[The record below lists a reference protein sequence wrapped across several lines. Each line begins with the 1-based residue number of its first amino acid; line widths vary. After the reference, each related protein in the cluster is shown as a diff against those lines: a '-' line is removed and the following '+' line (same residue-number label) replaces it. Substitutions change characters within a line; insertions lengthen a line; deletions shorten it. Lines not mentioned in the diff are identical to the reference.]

1 MKQLLA
7 TIPLWVCMSA
17 HAQNSDSAQFYFKIG
32 LIEKNAQRFL
42 AASQAF
48 DKAIKFN
55 PSYEEALLAN
65 GFTNLEMRK
74 LDAAKACFS
83 KVNEIDPANKSAIK
97 ELMDLYYSYRQ
108 FAKAIEFAQKCPD
121 CENSLRIIG
130 LCNYQA
136 EDYPQ
141 AEKSLKA
148 ALAKNPADAEVTYTL
163 ARTYLD
169 MEEYAK
175 SIPVFEK
182 AIKMDGAK
190 NNWMYELGLL
200 YYNQD
205 DYKNAM
211 AAFTTAANNG
221 YVQSLDFNENLGYA
235 CLYSGEY
242 EKGEKLLMEIYTKKP
257 GNKDILR
264 DMAEI
269 FYKQKQFDKSLSYC
283 QKLMEIDANDG
294 KALYQAGLVFQKKGD
309 KNRGQAMCDKAI
321 SMDPSLDSLRKKKD
335 ISGL

>member
-1 MKQLLA
+1 
-7 TIPLWVCMSA
+7 
-17 HAQNSDSAQFYFKIG
+17 
-32 LIEKNAQRFL
+32 
-42 AASQAF
+42 
-48 DKAIKFN
+48 
-55 PSYEEALLAN
+55 
-65 GFTNLEMRK
+65 MRK
-74 LDAAKACFS
+74 LDAAKACFT
-83 KVNEIDPANKSAIK
+83 KVNEIDPANKSAVK
-97 ELMDLYYSYRQ
+97 ELMDLYFTYRQ

-141 AEKSLKA
+141 AEKALKA
-148 ALAKNPADAEVTYTL
+148 ALAKNPADAEATYTL

-169 MEEYAK
+169 MEEYVPK
-175 SIPVFEK
+175 QFPVFEK

-221 YVQSLDFNENLGYA
+221 YIQSNDFKENLGYA

-242 EKGEKLLMEIYTKKP
+242 EKGEKLLLEISTQKSPVTK
-257 GNKDILR
+257 
-264 DMAEI
+264 I
-269 FYKQKQFDKSLSYC
+269 F
-283 QKLMEIDANDG
+283 
-294 KALYQAGLVFQKKGD
+294 
-309 KNRGQAMCDKAI
+309 
-321 SMDPSLDSLRKKKD
+321 
-335 ISGL
+335 